1 MNELKNYPKITIV
14 TPNYNCE
21 KYLEK
26 TILSVINQNYP
37 NLEYIII
44 DGGSNDSSIEII
56 KKYENYLT
64 YWISE
69 PDNGMYEAI
78 QKGFDKS
85 TGEIMAWIN
94 SDDMYHKN
102 SFFTVADIFS
112 NFKQVSWLTGANTN
126 YDEFDRT
133 VYVKHSYGHKK

>member
-1 MNELKNYPKITIV
+1 MNNYPKFTIV
-14 TPNYNCE
+14 TPNYNGD
-21 KYLEK
+21 KFLEQ

-85 TGEIMAWIN
+85 TGEIMAWVN
-94 SDDMYHKN
+94 SDDMSHNN
-102 SFFTVADIFS
+102 SFFTVHKQFVENCS
-112 NFKQVSWLTGANTN
+112 NRLF
-126 YDEFDRT
+126 
-133 VYVKHSYGHKK
+133 